1 MCTESFFSYPCFL
14 TKLEEVLQDPDERE
28 FLWEYLLPWQFLDPF
43 PKTGNAKGSVLPLFF
58 LLNLVTQENM
68 NKIQKSYTKYFWTQ
82 VVLWGVVGI
91 LMWVGI

>member
-1 MCTESFFSYPCFL
+1 MRGS
-14 TKLEEVLQDPDERE
+14 
-28 FLWEYLLPWQFLDPF
+28 FLWEYLLPWQFLGPF

-68 NKIQKSYTKYFWTQ
+68 NKIQKTYTKYFWTQ